1 VVVVLF
7 EANALSRRR
16 DDDDREGEEF
26 YVYSMILY
34 YRGTS
39 TKVPGAMH
47 TQEGVLGEK
56 VEQMF

>member
-1 VVVVLF
+1 MF